1 MEKIN
6 IKNLA
11 ILSFIIFLLNF
22 SAFIFIDILK
32 LINPYSLFNKR
43 ISFFVLFPL
52 NIIGILISFTVI
64 IKNIFNKGKLIYSL
78 LCLPLLLILFYF
90 FFLKGVYLK

>member
-6 IKNLA
+6 IRNLA

-22 SAFIFIDILK
+22 SAFVFIDILEFIK
-32 LINPYSLFNKR
+32 PYSSFNKR
-43 ISFFVLFPL
+43 ISFFILFPL
-52 NIIGILISFTVI
+52 NVIGIIISFAVI
-64 IKNIFNKGKLIYSL
+64 IKNTINKGKIFYTL
-78 LCLPLLLILFYF
+78 LCFPLLLILFYF

>member
-22 SAFIFIDILK
+22 SAFIFIDVLEWIS
-32 LINPYSLFNKR
+32 PYSSFNKK

-52 NIIGILISFTVI
+52 NIIGILISFFVI
-64 IKNIFNKGKLIYSL
+64 IKNTLNKGSFITSI
-78 LCLPLLLILFYF
+78 LCFPLLIILFYF
-90 FFLKGVYLK
+90 FFLKGII

>member
-11 ILSFIIFLLNF
+11 ILSFVIFLLNF
-22 SAFIFIDILK
+22 STYIFIDVLG
-32 LINPYSLFNKR
+32 LINPYSSFNKR

-52 NIIGILISFTVI
+52 NVIGILISLTVI
-64 IKNIFNKGKLIYSL
+64 IKNTLNKGKFIYSL
-78 LCLPLLLILFYF
+78 LCLPLLLLLFYF
-90 FFLKGVYLK
+90 FFLKGVVLK

>member
-1 MEKIN
+1 MEKLN

-22 SAFIFIDILK
+22 SAFIFIDIIK
-32 LINPYSLFNKR
+32 IINPYGTFSKKINFY
-43 ISFFVLFPL
+43 ILFPL
-52 NIIGILISFTVI
+52 NIIGILISIFVI
-64 IKNIFNKGKLIYSL
+64 IKNSLIKGKFIYSL
-78 LCLPLLLILFYF
+78 LCIPLLVLLFYF

>member
-6 IKNLA
+6 IRNFA
-11 ILSFIIFLLNF
+11 ILSFLIFLLNF
-22 SAFIFIDILK
+22 SAFIFIDVLE
-32 LINPYSLFNKR
+32 LIKPYSSFNKK

-52 NIIGILISFTVI
+52 NIIGILISFAVI
-64 IKNIFNKGKLIYSL
+64 IKNTLNKGKLIYSL

>member
-11 ILSFIIFLLNF
+11 IVSFIIFLLNF
-22 SAFIFIDILK
+22 SAFILIDLLK
-32 LINPYSLFNKR
+32 WLNPYSSLSNR
-43 ISFFVLFPL
+43 INFFILFPL
-52 NIIGILISFTVI
+52 NVIGILISIIVI
-64 IKNIFNKGKLIYSL
+64 IKNSLSKGNIINSL
-78 LCLPLLLILFYF
+78 LCIPLLALLFYF